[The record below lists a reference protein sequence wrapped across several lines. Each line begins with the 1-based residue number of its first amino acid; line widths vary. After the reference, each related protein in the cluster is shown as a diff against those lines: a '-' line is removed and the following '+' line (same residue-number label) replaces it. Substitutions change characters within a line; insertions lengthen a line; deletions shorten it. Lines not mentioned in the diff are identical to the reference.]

1 MTDYVLVHGA
11 WGGAFTWAPVAA
23 GLRAAGHRVL
33 APDLPG
39 LGERR
44 GELHGGITLSDHVA
58 DVEAKI
64 ATAGFDRFVLAG
76 HSYGGVVITALATR
90 LGARIDA
97 LAYCDAFLPGDG
109 QAWWDVVGDWEHRT
123 FMASQRFTPGLVAPI
138 FDGIPAHWRHP
149 LLTLTEAVRFT
160 GEEAKVPRHAYLY
173 ATGWQP
179 TPFAR
184 FADAVR
190 ADPAWEYHEAPCGHD
205 VMGEATAQTL
215 DLLLSLSTSP
225 ASAA

>member
-11 WGGAFTWAPVAA
+11 WGGAFTWKPVAD

-64 ATAGFDRFVLAG
+64 AQAGFERLVLAG
-76 HSYGGVVITALATR
+76 HSYGGMVITALATQ

-97 LAYCDAFLPGDG
+97 L
-109 QAWWDVVGDWEHRT
+109 
-123 FMASQRFTPGLVAPI
+123 PI
-138 FDGIPAHWRHP
+138 ATRSCP
-149 LLTLTEAVRFT
+149 
-160 GEEAKVPRHAYLY
+160 
-173 ATGWQP
+173 ATGKPGGTSSAIGSIAPSSP
-179 TPFAR
+179 TSASRRGSSRR
-184 FADAVR
+184 F
-190 ADPAWEYHEAPCGHD
+190 
-205 VMGEATAQTL
+205 
-215 DLLLSLSTSP
+215 STVCRPIGVIRCSR
-225 ASAA
+225 